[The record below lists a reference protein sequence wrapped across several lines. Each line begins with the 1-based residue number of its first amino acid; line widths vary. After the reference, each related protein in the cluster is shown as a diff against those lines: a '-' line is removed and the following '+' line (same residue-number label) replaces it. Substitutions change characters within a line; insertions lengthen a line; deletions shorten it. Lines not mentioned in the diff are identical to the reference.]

1 VYTYVTWKLK
11 ATMAFNLF
19 FAVFL
24 LLVCLMM
31 TISQVPL
38 GVLTVVR
45 FYNLVQMAFVLAE
58 HAY

>member
-1 VYTYVTWKLK
+1 MRSFCVYLCDMETQGSDGFKPIFT
-11 ATMAFNLF
+11 
-19 FAVFL
+19 VFL

-45 FYNLVQMAFVLAE
+45 FYNLDTDGLCSG
-58 HAY
+58 

>member
-1 VYTYVTWKLK
+1 METQGSDGFKPIFT
-11 ATMAFNLF
+11 
-19 FAVFL
+19 VFL

-45 FYNLVQMAFVLAE
+45 FYNLDTDGLCSG
-58 HAY
+58 